1 MKELK
6 KRIDEILSSS
16 PPLMAKEIASNLSVH
31 KSTINKILYAFMDTD
46 YLQLEGYRWTLIRQ
60 TGDFEDLLS
69 HMDGHK
75 TAKKFTVAQFKDSMR
90 FSNINSA
97 PTEKYIAFFDEYPI
111 YFDSK
116 LELKM
121 FDYLVENVP
130 MKCCVSQAF
139 EITYSHYGAT
149 KKRTYIPDIT
159 FLSESGYICVLEVKP
174 TNQMVLDGNM
184 VKYEALESY
193 CQKHGYLYAMI
204 DPENDFRTLLDLG
217 NIEVNPFL
225 EDLFMGWMVS
235 DDQEIDYYLAMAII
249 HDIITKHGG
258 ETKTG
263 LTRDLAILVAWF
275 CKGVGVK
282 GGNALHFMAP
292 EHVIYKKPTFEQLH
306 II

>member
-1 MKELK
+1 MSDIKQ
-6 KRIDEILSSS
+6 RIDKILSSS
-16 PPLMAKEIASNLSVH
+16 PPLMAKEIANSLSESKSLINRVLYDH
-31 KSTINKILYAFMDTD
+31 KGTD

-60 TGDFEDLLS
+60 TGEFESLLS
-69 HMDGHK
+69 HMEGYD
-75 TAKKFTVAQFKDSMR
+75 TAKKFSIAQFKSRMR
-90 FSNINSA
+90 FSTINSA
-97 PTEKYIAFFDEYPI
+97 PTEKYASVFDGYPI

-121 FDYLVENVP
+121 FNYLVDNIS
-130 MKCCVSQAF
+130 MQCCVSQSF
-139 EITYSHYGAT
+139 EIPYSHYGAS
-149 KKRTYIPDIT
+149 KERTYIPDIT
-159 FLSESGYICVLEVKP
+159 FLSKSGYIGVLEVKP

-193 CQKHGYLYAMI
+193 CKKHGYLYAMI

-225 EDLFMGWMVS
+225 EDLFMGWMAS

-258 ETKTG
+258 RTKTS